1 MAIES
6 VVAVIWELC
15 LEYNIVASCL
25 VTRCVLYIYC
35 GVAGESE
42 DPTGL
47 CMGRVGDSEF
57 AATQIAVLEF
67 PLARNVLCLNEM
79 DESAVLQHR
88 GLYFFVVCSV

>member
-1 MAIES
+1 VEQRRTRRNQKPS
-6 VVAVIWELC
+6 P
-15 LEYNIVASCL
+15 LEPSAQHK
-25 VTRCVLYIYC
+25 
-35 GVAGESE
+35 GESE